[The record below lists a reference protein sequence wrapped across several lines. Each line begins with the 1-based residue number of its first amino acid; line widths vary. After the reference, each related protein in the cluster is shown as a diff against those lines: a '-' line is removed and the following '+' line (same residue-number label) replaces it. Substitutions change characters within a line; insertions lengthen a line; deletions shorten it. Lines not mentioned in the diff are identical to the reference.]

1 MSKLLYINLS
11 CCSDDTLRLQ
21 DWGKCGM
28 NMEICDDDS
37 EVTLHRIEENGYS
50 LAVINMNGSPKKG
63 LELCGRIRRISRLPI
78 IVVEDTME
86 FGFIRKALQLQVS
99 DYIPSTLPAEELV
112 KSVAAVNANQ
122 RRTED
127 DVIHRVKEYVGKK
140 LHENI
145 TLKDISSKF
154 HFNRSYLGQ
163 KFKNH
168 ENMSFNEYL
177 FIQRMERAK
186 MLLEQT
192 DLKIYEIANEVGYTE
207 IDWFYK
213 RFKSYTGVSANEYRK
228 MVAS

>member
-1 MSKLLYINLS
+1 MSMLLYINLG
-11 CCSDDTLRLQ
+11 CCFDDMLRLQ

-37 EVTLHRIEENGYS
+37 EASLHRIEENGYS
-50 LAVINMNGSPKKG
+50 LAIINMNGSPKKG
-63 LELCGRIRRISRLPI
+63 LDLCGRIRRISRLPI

-86 FGFIRKALQLQVS
+86 FAFIRKALQLQVS
-99 DYIPSTLPAEELV
+99 DYVPSTLPAEELV
-112 KSVAAVNANQ
+112 KSVAAINASH

-127 DVIHRVKEYVGKK
+127 DVIHRVKEYVEKK

-145 TLKDISSKF
+145 TLKDISSKL